1 MTTDFITLSHTTAST
16 DRAIADSA
24 EAQLYVE
31 AAAADLRVHWLLTRY
46 ALPIPVAVLIAEPA
60 FSSGRQA

>member
-1 MTTDFITLSHTTAST
+1 MTIDFITPSHTVAST
-16 DRAIADSA
+16 DRVIADSA

-46 ALPIPVAVLIAEPA
+46 ALPIPVAVLIAELA
-60 FSSGRQA
+60 FSPGRQS